1 MTSQRVI
8 GSYFVI
14 AGLYTLAAA
23 LIWGVNTL
31 FLIAAGLDIFD
42 VFIANAAFTAG
53 MVVFEIPTGVFADTR
68 GRRASFLMS
77 IAVLCVTTLAYVG
90 VAKTHGGLLA
100 FIIVSAFMGLGF
112 TFYSGA
118 VEAWLV
124 DALKST
130 GYDGQLDAV
139 FARGSMVTGAA
150 MLIGTMSGGLLG
162 SIDLALPYLVR
173 SGILASVFL
182 VAFFTM
188 HDLGFRPRTL
198 RLMDIPQEMKSVAE
212 ASIAYGWRRRSVRLL
227 MGVSLLQ
234 WGFLTWGFYAWQPY
248 FLKLLG
254 QDAVWIAGL
263 VAAAIALST
272 IAGNA
277 VVDWFSQFC
286 GRRTTLL
293 LWASAVQTV
302 AAIGVGLAG
311 SFWLAV
317 ILFLVV
323 AAAIGITGP
332 VKQAYIHEMV
342 PSGQRASVVSFDS
355 MMGNAGG
362 VLGQSGLGYL
372 SRVRSIEEGYVAGGL
387 ATVLILPLIIVLR
400 LLREP
405 TDILV
410 GKRAGSRA
418 GCAGQGLPQV
428 AQVDAVARQAGG

>member
-1 MTSQRVI
+1 
-8 GSYFVI
+8 
-14 AGLYTLAAA
+14 
-23 LIWGVNTL
+23 
-31 FLIAAGLDIFD
+31 
-42 VFIANAAFTAG
+42 
-53 MVVFEIPTGVFADTR
+53 
-68 GRRASFLMS
+68 
-77 IAVLCVTTLAYVG
+77 
-90 VAKTHGGLLA
+90 
-100 FIIVSAFMGLGF
+100 
-112 TFYSGA
+112 
-118 VEAWLV
+118 
-124 DALKST
+124 
-130 GYDGQLDAV
+130 
-139 FARGSMVTGAA
+139 MVTGAA